1 MRGSESLRPRKNLAE
16 NTCLEPE
23 KAISITRGFPFV
35 FASPPSVSRQGQH
48 TPGKNIMAR
57 PDFICMLTRN
67 DRTVPDAVDHL
78 PAVLAAGVRH
88 IGFKDVGLPFE
99 ALAGLNRAIRNA
111 DAKSYLEVVSFD
123 RDSEVA
129 SVRAAIELGVD
140 YLLGGTHVDD
150 VLPLLKGTSIQYYPF
165 PGRVTGH
172 PSVLE
177 GSIEEITASARS
189 LAARDG
195 VHGLDLLAYR
205 AACHVPALIAA
216 VCSAV
221 EKPVIV
227 ASSIDRAERIAA
239 VRKGRAAGFTVG
251 TAALDGAFPAAV
263 PGLTQQLREIASL
276 AAKAG

>member
-1 MRGSESLRPRKNLAE
+1 
-16 NTCLEPE
+16 
-23 KAISITRGFPFV
+23 
-35 FASPPSVSRQGQH
+35 
-48 TPGKNIMAR
+48 MAR

-67 DRTVPDAVDHL
+67 DRTVPDALDHL

-129 SVRAAIELGVD
+129 SVRAAIELSVD

-150 VLPLLKGTSIQYYPF
+150 VLPLLKGTSIRYYPF

-205 AACHVPALIAA
+205 AACDVPALIAA

-227 ASSIDRAERIAA
+227 AGSIDRAERIAA

-263 PGLTQQLREIASL
+263 PGLIQQLREIASL

>member
-1 MRGSESLRPRKNLAE
+1 
-16 NTCLEPE
+16 
-23 KAISITRGFPFV
+23 
-35 FASPPSVSRQGQH
+35 
-48 TPGKNIMAR
+48 MAR

-150 VLPLLKGTSIQYYPF
+150 VLPLLKGTSIRYYPF

-205 AACHVPALIAA
+205 AACDVPALIAA

-227 ASSIDRAERIAA
+227 AGSIDRAERIAA

>member
-1 MRGSESLRPRKNLAE
+1 
-16 NTCLEPE
+16 
-23 KAISITRGFPFV
+23 
-35 FASPPSVSRQGQH
+35 
-48 TPGKNIMAR
+48 MAR

-205 AACHVPALIAA
+205 AACDVPALIAA

-227 ASSIDRAERIAA
+227 AGSIDRAERIAA

>member
-1 MRGSESLRPRKNLAE
+1 ACQPCLAAPRHQDPRPVRRGLVRGSGSLRPRKNPAE
-16 NTCLEPE
+16 NTCLEQE

-35 FASPPSVSRQGQH
+35 FASPPSASRQGQH
-48 TPGKNIMAR
+48 TPGKNTMAR

-67 DRTVPDAVDHL
+67 DRTVPDALDHL

-150 VLPLLKGTSIQYYPF
+150 VLPLLKGTSIRYYPF
-165 PGRVTGH
+165 PGRVAGH

-205 AACHVPALIAA
+205 AACDVPALIAA
-216 VCSAV
+216 
-221 EKPVIV
+221 
-227 ASSIDRAERIAA
+227 
-239 VRKGRAAGFTVG
+239 
-251 TAALDGAFPAAV
+251 
-263 PGLTQQLREIASL
+263 
-276 AAKAG
+276 

>member
-1 MRGSESLRPRKNLAE
+1 
-16 NTCLEPE
+16 
-23 KAISITRGFPFV
+23 
-35 FASPPSVSRQGQH
+35 
-48 TPGKNIMAR
+48 MAR

-150 VLPLLKGTSIQYYPF
+150 VLPLLKGTSIRYYPF

-205 AACHVPALIAA
+205 AACDVPALIAA

-227 ASSIDRAERIAA
+227 AGSIDRAERIAA

-263 PGLTQQLREIASL
+263 PGLTQQLWEIASL

>member
-1 MRGSESLRPRKNLAE
+1 
-16 NTCLEPE
+16 
-23 KAISITRGFPFV
+23 
-35 FASPPSVSRQGQH
+35 
-48 TPGKNIMAR
+48 MAR
-57 PDFICMLTRN
+57 ADFICMLTRN
-67 DRTVPDAVDHL
+67 DRTVPDALDHL
-78 PAVLAAGVRH
+78 PSVLAAGVRH

-150 VLPLLKGTSIQYYPF
+150 VLPLLKGTGIRYYPF

-205 AACHVPALIAA
+205 AACDVPALIAA

-227 ASSIDRAERIAA
+227 AGSIDRAERIAA

>member
-1 MRGSESLRPRKNLAE
+1 
-16 NTCLEPE
+16 
-23 KAISITRGFPFV
+23 
-35 FASPPSVSRQGQH
+35 
-48 TPGKNIMAR
+48 MAR

-78 PAVLAAGVRH
+78 PSVLAAGVRH

-150 VLPLLKGTSIQYYPF
+150 VLPLLKGTAIRYYPF

-205 AACHVPALIAA
+205 AACDVPALIAA

-227 ASSIDRAERIAA
+227 AGSIDRAERIAA

>member
-1 MRGSESLRPRKNLAE
+1 
-16 NTCLEPE
+16 
-23 KAISITRGFPFV
+23 
-35 FASPPSVSRQGQH
+35 
-48 TPGKNIMAR
+48 MAR

-67 DRTVPDAVDHL
+67 DRTVPDALDHL
-78 PAVLAAGVRH
+78 PSVLAAGVRH

-150 VLPLLKGTSIQYYPF
+150 VLPLLKDTAIRYYPF

-177 GSIEEITASARS
+177 GSIEEITVSAGS

-205 AACHVPALIAA
+205 AACDVPALIAA

-227 ASSIDRAERIAA
+227 AGSIDRAERIAA